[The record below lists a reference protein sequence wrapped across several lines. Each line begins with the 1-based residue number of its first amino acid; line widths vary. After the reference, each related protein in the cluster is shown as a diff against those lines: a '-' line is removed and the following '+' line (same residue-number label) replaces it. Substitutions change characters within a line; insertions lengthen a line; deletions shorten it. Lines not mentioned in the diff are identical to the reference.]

1 MVPSVVFD
9 FLVELSLNN
18 NKEWFQAN
26 KEKYEVA
33 KKEFEVYVDQIIDM
47 INAFDPTVGHPYVKD
62 CIFRIFRDIRYS
74 KDKTPYK
81 NNFGAS
87 IAHGGRKS
95 PYAGYYLHIEP
106 DNSFLGGGLYCPQ
119 TDILKVI
126 RSSILE
132 NVDEYKSIIQDK
144 SFKDVFPGIWGE
156 KLKTTPK
163 GFDKN
168 NPNIDLVRYKS
179 YTLMTHLND
188 EQLKSD
194 GFESYMNSIFL
205 LMKPYNEFMNLAIKN
220 SRS

>member
-1 MVPSVVFD
+1 MVPSIVFN

-33 KKEFEVYVDQIIDM
+33 KKEFEVYVDQIIAM
-47 INAFDPTVGHPYVKD
+47 IHAFDPTVGHPHARD
-62 CIFRIFRDIRYS
+62 CIFRIFRDVRFS

-81 NNFGAS
+81 NNFGAY

-119 TDILKVI
+119 PDILKAV
-126 RSSILE
+126 RVSILE

-144 SFKDVFPGIWGE
+144 SFKDVFSEIWGE
-156 KLKTTPK
+156 KLKTAPK

-194 GFESYMNSIFL
+194 EIESYMNSIFS